1 MGKLKNAHVATLGIL
16 IQDIPHRE
24 QRYNTCGDY
33 FEEKLEYSPELGG
46 YPTLLHVKVSKLPSR
61 REMFLVAI
69 HELIELAL
77 CEAEGIGIEEIDRFD
92 MQEGMDIEGIEPGDH
107 PDAPYYKQHQIASGI
122 ERILAAEMGVD
133 WLTYERHIA
142 ELDYSKPVE
151 PLTYDDD
158 IPF

>member
-1 MGKLKNAHVATLGIL
+1 MDKLKLSNTLLVSI
-16 IQDIPHRE
+16 ISVPHKE

-33 FEEKLEYSPELGG
+33 YGDP
-46 YPTLLHVKVSKLPSR
+46 PMIVVSYLPSR
-61 REMFLVAI
+61 REMLLVAI

-77 CEAEGIGIEEIDRFD
+77 CEAEGVEIEEIDRFD